1 LDVLMTKRGGEG
13 QGTFVLGA
21 RTFLWSLDG
30 GHPMITLLVLTAI
43 YFLPTLVAAHRGHSV
58 AGILLLNVFFG
69 WTGIGWAAL
78 LLWALLSRPPCWVV
92 PPGYYRHPGW
102 R

>member
-1 LDVLMTKRGGEG
+1 
-13 QGTFVLGA
+13 
-21 RTFLWSLDG
+21 
-30 GHPMITLLVLTAI
+30 MITLLVMTAI
-43 YFLPTLVAAHRGHSV
+43 YFLPTLIAAHRGHSV
-58 AGILLLNVFFG
+58 TGILLLNVFLG

-92 PPGYYRHPGW
+92 APPGYYRHPGW